1 MVSLQEMAVLNQHAR
16 LGQIEENLLQ
26 EVSLTVK
33 VYSACN
39 RSWGAE
45 TILQLP
51 CRVKLMVRLI
61 SINVQ
66 IARKLLQHF

>member
-26 EVSLTVK
+26 EVSITVK

-39 RSWGAE
+39 RRWGAE
-45 TILQLP
+45 TILQFP
-51 CRVKLMVRLI
+51 CRV
-61 SINVQ
+61 
-66 IARKLLQHF
+66 